1 MSKTIKAKS
10 VSYGLVELVDSQSG
24 SGPRYF
30 IRVNG
35 TVRETSNDLAF
46 MIRTFDNKYY

>member
-1 MSKTIKAKS
+1 MSKIVKAKS
-10 VSYGLVELVDSQSG
+10 VSYGLVELVDTQS
-24 SGPRYF
+24 SPRYS

-35 TVRETSNDLAF
+35 KVRETSNDLAF